1 MVRSTSRGVAMLLR
15 SSGFLYERLYLIALG
30 ATCRYAVV
38 AEDGSITLSDPGCS
52 AHVGAL
58 SDRFKRLA
66 LPLERVSRVII
77 THLDADRI
85 GGLGLLRQKLPS
97 LQVCGSAAM
106 QATLKK
112 PEVARALWEE
122 DKRIS
127 EQFPAVAP
135 QASVSF
141 EEFQK
146 SLTIDRV
153 LTESDALQVDEDI
166 TIRCVATPGHRNHSM
181 AYVVVPHEFA
191 IVDETF
197 GYYHGRGLSAPG
209 GDMDLQ
215 AAVAS
220 VKKFT
225 NLNLSG
231 IGFSYTG
238 AITGALVKKH
248 LEALIQNTEDII
260 VESKKAL
267 GNGVSREEVDQQI
280 KAWFY
285 TSTQRDPCLQESLE
299 HTFKSILAQIH
310 S

>member
-1 MVRSTSRGVAMLLR
+1 MVPSTSCGVAMLLR
-15 SSGFLYERLYLIALG
+15 SSGSLYERLYLIALG
-30 ATCRYAVV
+30 ASCRYAVV
-38 AEDGSITLSDPGCS
+38 AEDGAITLSDPGCS
-52 AHVGAL
+52 AHVQAL
-58 SDRFKRLA
+58 PERLKRLT
-66 LPLERVSRVII
+66 LPFEKINRVII

-85 GGLGLLRQKLPS
+85 GGLALLRQKLPS

-112 PEVARALWEE
+112 PEVVRALWEE
-122 DKRIS
+122 DKRIT
-127 EQFPAVAP
+127 EQFPAVAAQP
-135 QASVSF
+135 SISL
-141 EEFQK
+141 EEFRK

-166 TIRCVATPGHRNHSM
+166 TIRCVATPGHRGHSM

-209 GDMDLQ
+209 GDTDLQ

-220 VKKFT
+220 VKRFT

-238 AITGALVKKH
+238 AVTGALVKKH
-248 LEALIQNTEDII
+248 IEAVVQNTEDII
-260 VESKKAL
+260 AESKKAL
-267 GNGVSREEVDQQI
+267 GNGFSREEVDQQI

-285 TSTQRDPCLQESLE
+285 TSTQLDPCLQESLE
-299 HTFKSILAQIH
+299 QTFKSILSQIH